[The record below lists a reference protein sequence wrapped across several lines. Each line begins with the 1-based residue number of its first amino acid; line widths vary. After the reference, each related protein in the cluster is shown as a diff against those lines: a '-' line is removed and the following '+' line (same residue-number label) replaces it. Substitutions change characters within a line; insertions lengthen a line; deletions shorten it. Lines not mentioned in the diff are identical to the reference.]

1 MSNFGNDSIVDDYD
15 SDCDSDC
22 DHGSDWDNASAH
34 DEQDDLW
41 DPMPGQD

>member
-15 SDCDSDC
+15 SDCDSDYDSDC
-22 DHGSDWDNASAH
+22 DH